1 MCLYPSNHFD
11 KETEALIL
19 QEEVGM
25 IQSLEDD
32 KPKTI
37 QEVLSSLASDK
48 WKQVMVEE
56 MESMKVNK
64 VWTLV
69 DLSKRCKAIDNK

>member
-1 MCLYPSNHFD
+1 
-11 KETEALIL
+11 
-19 QEEVGM
+19 M

>member
-1 MCLYPSNHFD
+1 
-11 KETEALIL
+11 
-19 QEEVGM
+19 M

-48 WKQVMVEE
+48 WKKVMVEE

-69 DLSKRCKAIDNK
+69 DLSKRRKAIDNK